1 MPIVKV
7 NQIASYSGN
16 TLTVGTTGDTVT
28 LATGATATGFAPT
41 GAVTWSTTVKTA
53 GFTAVS
59 KNGYFVDTTSGAIT
73 VLLPATP
80 AAGDIVAI
88 SDYADTAATNNITID
103 PNGNKINGGT
113 FTYKITSAGLAI
125 TFVYVDSTR
134 GWKDV
139 GDATLDP
146 TGLSPYIVATG
157 GTITTCGNYK
167 IHKFTSSGCFVVSQ
181 AGTPAGSTAIDYL
194 VIAGGAAGG
203 TGDRGAGGGA
213 GGYRESKSPTA
224 PWTASPL
231 ATSTSI
237 TAAATTY
244 PIIVGGGGAGVPLGT
259 GVGTSGSPSV
269 FSTITSAGG
278 GGGGGGGSPAP
289 TPTNQGLTGGS
300 GGGSGIL
307 GIPNNTTLP
316 GGAGNTPPVSPPQG
330 NNGGWGQYINNAGS
344 GGGGGAG
351 AVGCNAIGPVPGR
364 GGAGGNGV
372 TTSITSSPVTYAG
385 GGGGAG
391 DNGPK
396 SGGTGGG
403 GAAGAPG
410 LKGVDGTA
418 NTGGGGGGGGSGANP
433 GPGGTFSSGGSGI
446 VVIRYKYQ

>member
-1 MPIVKV
+1 MPKVQV
-7 NQIASYSGN
+7 NQITSQTGSV
-16 TLTVGTTGDTVT
+16 LTIGQSGDTVT
-28 LATGATATGFAPT
+28 LSAGATATGFAPT

-80 AAGDIVAI
+80 SAGDIVAI

-139 GDATLDP
+139 GDATLDS
-146 TGLSPYIVATG
+146 TGLSPYIIATG

-194 VIAGGAAGG
+194 VVAGGGAAAS
-203 TGDRGAGGGA
+203 GDRNGAGGA
-213 GGYRESKSPTA
+213 GGYRESKSPIA

-237 TAAATTY
+237 TAVATTY
-244 PIIVGGGGAGVPLGT
+244 PITVGAGGAGVGPSP
-259 GVGTSGSPSV
+259 VGLSGNSGSNSI

-278 GGGGGGGSPAP
+278 GGGGGVPVPGGAV
-289 TPTNQGLTGGS
+289 GLAGGS
-300 GGGSGIL
+300 GGGGGL
-307 GIPNNTTLP
+307 FGLNNPQTGPN
-316 GGAGNTPPVSPPQG
+316 ASGNTPPVSPPQG
-330 NNGGWGQYINNAGS
+330 NPGGYAQFNNNAGA

-351 AVGCNAIGPVPGR
+351 AAGCNAIGAPPGR

-372 TTSITSSPVTYAG
+372 TTSITASPITYAG
-385 GGGGAG
+385 GGGGSG

-396 SGGTGGG
+396 PGGTGGG
-403 GAAGAPG
+403 GAAGTPG
-410 LKGVDGTA
+410 NIGTA
-418 NTGGGGGGGGSGANP
+418 GTINLGGGGGGP
-433 GPGGTFSSGGSGI
+433 GLSSPTLTTSASGGSGV
-446 VVIRYKYQ
+446 VVIRYKFQ